1 LFPALLRRSVPNG
14 CLPPQYHLM
23 FTFNAIARQSI
34 SAQGAVSRRVSTALR
49 SQRPN
54 WVPERRNYC
63 PLQFTKAQCPE
74 GCLPPWCLSVP
85 TGYLRVGP
93 LVTLTY
99 AGWVGG
105 QKYRT
110 QFVTRAQKWQVTN
123 RMTKGPS
130 PGTEGPP
137 RYRTQGNMYIKTFTS
152 RGGFPPPIGIQ

>member
-1 LFPALLRRSVPNG
+1 MFTFNAIARQSINAPGAVSPKGVYRLRRQPPQAGYLSARTMFPALLRRSVPNG

-110 QFVTRAQKWQVTN
+110 QFVT
-123 RMTKGPS
+123 
-130 PGTEGPP
+130 
-137 RYRTQGNMYIKTFTS
+137 
-152 RGGFPPPIGIQ
+152 